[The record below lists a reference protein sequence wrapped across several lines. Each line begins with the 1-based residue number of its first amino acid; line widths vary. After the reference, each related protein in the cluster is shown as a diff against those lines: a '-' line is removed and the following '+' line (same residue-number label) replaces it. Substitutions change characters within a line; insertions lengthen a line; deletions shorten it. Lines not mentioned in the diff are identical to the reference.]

1 MNAVTAAVGPKSKSQ
16 PTARTFSPY
25 LRIWAP
31 YDKTIGAVSTKLISN
46 AKSKRFT
53 SALTST
59 DSGIPQSSPARAY
72 WKAAIKALILG
83 DLLMKCLYRVRPYEV
98 EKGSANKLYEL
109 WDTIVRETIEHH
121 GYSKTAAKTPGIR
134 KGYLP
139 YNVLAKE
146 IVKSFDN
153 LPLRDIPRKVRVG
166 VVGEILVKYQPDA
179 NNHVVDVIES
189 QDCEAVVPGIMEFMT
204 TRPYITDWNERN
216 LGMGGNKTLYA
227 LMRKSLDLYN
237 APIKAALATS
247 NGKFKQDEPMP
258 ELVKKAAEVT
268 SIGVQA
274 GEGWLLTAEHCA
286 RRSRRSP
293 AGSFAHWKPTFE

>member
-1 MNAVTAAVGPKSKSQ
+1 MVDAGYPQIPVIA
-16 PTARTFSPY
+16 
-25 LRIWAP
+25 I
-31 YDKTIGAVSTKLISN
+31 STQGLEDN
-46 AKSKRFT
+46 PGF
-53 SALTST
+53 
-59 DSGIPQSSPARAY
+59 
-72 WKAAIKALILG
+72 KATLPLLHRAIKALILG

-121 GYSKTAAKTPGIR
+121 GYSKTAAKAPGIR

-189 QDCEAVVPGIMEFMT
+189 QHHGIHDHPPLHHRLEREEPWHGRQQDAL
-204 TRPYITDWNERN
+204 RPDAQE
-216 LGMGGNKTLYA
+216 
-227 LMRKSLDLYN
+227 S
-237 APIKAALATS
+237 
-247 NGKFKQDEPMP
+247 
-258 ELVKKAAEVT
+258 
-268 SIGVQA
+268 
-274 GEGWLLTAEHCA
+274 
-286 RRSRRSP
+286 RSV
-293 AGSFAHWKPTFE
+293 